1 MYDIDQTFSTKAD
14 RWTEIPEQRL
24 PVLVVL
30 RGAQLGR
37 RYLLNENFLVM
48 GRSPQRADLVL
59 SDDREASG
67 RHCRIEFNPARNLYT
82 VLDLG
87 STNGTRV
94 NGQRIHA
101 AELRDGDKLLVG
113 STILKFTFQ
122 DVIESEFHHELERM
136 MNIDEL
142 TGLVVL
148 RLFRESFRLAL
159 AAAQTTETPVAV
171 FMMDMDGLKKIND
184 THGHQFGAFSISS
197 VGRLIA
203 RQLPPQG
210 LASRF
215 GGDEFTA
222 YVPGLNRDQAVELGE
237 KIRQAVEHAGL
248 ELDGVSLKPTIS
260 IGVAA
265 MPEAGQT
272 VEALTRCADEALYRA
287 KAAGR
292 NCVRV

>member
-48 GRSPQRADLVL
+48 GRSPQRDDLVL

-142 TGLVVL
+142 PGLVVL

>member
-1 MYDIDQTFSTKAD
+1 MHTNLKSAKS
-14 RWTEIPEQRL
+14 PQR
-24 PVLVVL
+24 VLGELNRASSLL
-30 RGAQLGR
+30 RD
-37 RYLLNENFLVM
+37 LLNENFLVM